1 MWPPNGHLMVPKLND
16 CLFAQQIGCM
26 MCACLCIT
34 TKGKRRYIW
43 LLCWISDE
51 SLQEELKAL
60 RHCQP
65 NCYCCGCL
73 MELRLQNYFIG
84 ELWDIWDIYLKKK
97 SLQQITYPVHC
108 SWILFLHVWALGYWH
123 LHAPTEEKPGNFQLL
138 VSVQCPLTST
148 PLLFI
153 ITGGGGHYIR
163 CSSPNIPQRIKCI
176 IT

>member
-26 MCACLCIT
+26 RCACICIT

-97 SLQQITYPVHC
+97 KPPANYTACP
-108 SWILFLHVWALGYWH
+108 LFLNPVLA
-123 LHAPTEEKPGNFQLL
+123 
-138 VSVQCPLTST
+138 
-148 PLLFI
+148 
-153 ITGGGGHYIR
+153 
-163 CSSPNIPQRIKCI
+163 CSSNWVLTLACSYRRKAWELPAAGFCPVSTNQHPPSFHHHRRRW
-176 IT
+176 